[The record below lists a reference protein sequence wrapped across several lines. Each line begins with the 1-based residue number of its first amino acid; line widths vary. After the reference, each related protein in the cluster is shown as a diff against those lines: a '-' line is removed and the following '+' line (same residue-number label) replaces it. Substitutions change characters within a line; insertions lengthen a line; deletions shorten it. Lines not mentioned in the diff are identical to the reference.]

1 MVNFIDIIQAPLRE
15 LQSFATQDSFESIEC
30 GQYAQILLAYMK
42 AEDEQLA
49 NLVDEC
55 DDLSIRLLATIRHQI
70 LTNSVE
76 VEIIEKLERLLPSPS
91 DWQGEI
97 AFTLGLAYLENEET
111 RHALR
116 CFKFANKHL
125 WDLGARRKAVR
136 ALLNIVITDS
146 KNPKTNKGIPG
157 FEFVK
162 EKAVEVGDDI
172 IAGIC
177 SHHISKEHF
186 KNKDFESSLKH
197 INEALDLLSSDRGT
211 PHFFEAA
218 LLRCQIYIELGR
230 LNEANVDL
238 QNSKTSR
245 HPRILDSL
253 RGIQNLLHEKNL
265 SANDESTKQA

>member
-15 LQSFATQDSFESIEC
+15 LQAFTNQDSFESIEC
-30 GQYAQILLAYMK
+30 GRYSRILLAYMK
-42 AEDEQLA
+42 GEEDQLA

-55 DDLSIRLLATIRHQI
+55 EDLTIRLLATIRHQI
-70 LTNSVE
+70 LTNSIE
-76 VEIIEKLERLLPSPS
+76 VEIIEKLERILTNTS

-97 AFTLGLAYLENEET
+97 AFSLGLAYLENDET

-157 FEFVK
+157 FEFVR
-162 EKAVEVGDDI
+162 EKAIEVGDDI

-186 KNKDFESSLKH
+186 KNKDFEQSLKH

-218 LLRCQIYIELGR
+218 LLRCQLYIELGR
-230 LNEANVDL
+230 LNEASVDL
-238 QNSKTSR
+238 QNSKSSR

-253 RGIQNLLHEKNL
+253 RVIQNIFNEKNL
-265 SANDESTKQA
+265 QEDESTKQA